1 MREVGGG
8 RYVGRLGGRERQGEE
23 KREPCLHPLAP
34 TALNPKQRLEALAP
48 PHPPTCALALSKY
61 CQLGRVTC
69 IGASDP
75 LPVHSHVLRRAQG
88 AASSEIRQLSKPY
101 RLLPRVEMGDLQGRL
116 PKLCK
121 CLGKKL
127 LTNHQASS
135 GTYRRASVSFHGPK
149 LLTNHQASSG
159 NQRYLSP
166 AQLGQS
172 VYLGGQHGRSVTP
185 TARPSRAI
193 TVSPRQ
199 LKQSVKAR
207 GQCVRRYL

>member
-1 MREVGGG
+1 M
-8 RYVGRLGGRERQGEE
+8 GGRERQGEE

-127 LTNHQASS
+127 LTHHRASS
-135 GTYRRASVSFHGPK
+135 GTYRRASVSFHGPE
-149 LLTNHQASSG
+149 LLPITRPARVPIASDSEAPAGNHAQG
-159 NQRYLSP
+159 RLPITRP
-166 AQLGQS
+166 A
-172 VYLGGQHGRSVTP
+172 
-185 TARPSRAI
+185 RAI
-193 TVSPRQ
+193 SDTYRPPNSDN
-199 LKQSVKAR
+199 
-207 GQCVRRYL
+207 RYI